1 VRKVLDLDTSLSSD
15 DGDMRARGSGLKG
28 MGALIG
34 GLSRKRIAGSEQ
46 RNCDFGGTLHPGK
59 DGTHQKGGGTTGS
72 GSVPRKN
79 VTNNVEA
86 ADQVFDA
93 RSPGENGRDA
103 WTGATV
109 FLGDGGFEIIEEI
122 TVYHV
127 SRVFVS
133 MSACVCE
140 RFRGNLQN
148 ALRRRLQCKLKCLHV
163 LMPIQLSR
171 TENEALRGEIDSL
184 QTQLREMQQREKDHL
199 TNCRK
204 LQFQKQVCCCFR
216 PIGS

>member
-1 VRKVLDLDTSLSSD
+1 MLLS
-15 DGDMRARGSGLKG
+15 GLFHPRRLIRRGARARRKCTSATFKT
-28 MGALIG
+28 MALW
-34 GLSRKRIAGSEQ
+34 
-46 RNCDFGGTLHPGK
+46 PGC
-59 DGTHQKGGGTTGS
+59 
-72 GSVPRKN
+72 
-79 VTNNVEA
+79 
-86 ADQVFDA
+86 
-93 RSPGENGRDA
+93 NGRLESEL
-103 WTGATV
+103 TQPS
-109 FLGDGGFEIIEEI
+109 LGFFKEIEPEEPAVKIIEEI

>member
-1 VRKVLDLDTSLSSD
+1 MLLS
-15 DGDMRARGSGLKG
+15 GLFHPRRLIRRGARARRRCTSATFKT
-28 MGALIG
+28 MALWPG
-34 GLSRKRIAGSEQ
+34 CNGRLGSELTQ
-46 RNCDFGGTLHPGK
+46 PSLGFFK
-59 DGTHQKGGGTTGS
+59 DNEPEEPAVK
-72 GSVPRKN
+72 
-79 VTNNVEA
+79 
-86 ADQVFDA
+86 
-93 RSPGENGRDA
+93 
-103 WTGATV
+103 
-109 FLGDGGFEIIEEI
+109 IIEEI

-140 RFRGNLQN
+140 RFRGNLLN